1 MNYKHLLI
9 TLLAVSQLAIAQDC
23 VTINRVI
30 AFTPGE
36 GQNLGQGEEFF
47 PNNIFGRPSENASE
61 QAAAASESEVLSL
74 GMGGEIIV
82 ANSENVII
90 DGDGDDFTIFE
101 NAFINPINQRM
112 FAEPG
117 IVSVSKDGIDY
128 IEFPYNFASLVGCA
142 GTVPTYGDQD
152 YCDPEI
158 SGGNSFDL
166 SDVGIDSVRYIRI
179 NDLTVE
185 VAKNQNHKYYDISLS
200 GFDLDAVVIH
210 NYAAKKIS
218 SVNDSEIDYYT
229 MSNSI
234 INSKSHA
241 NSIHIYTLGGEQIGE
256 LIGIGQYNFSNLNF
270 GVYLITIENNNNV
283 FYEKIINY

>member
-1 MNYKHLLI
+1 M
-9 TLLAVSQLAIAQDC
+9 LALSQFATSQDC
-23 VTINRVI
+23 ITINTVL

-47 PNNIFGRPSENASE
+47 PNNIFGRPSVNASE

-82 ANSENVII
+82 ANSDNVII
-90 DGDGDDFTIFE
+90 DGEGDDFTIFE

-152 YCDPEI
+152 YCDSEI

-210 NYAAKKIS
+210 NFAAKKIS
-218 SVNDSEIDYYT
+218 SVNDRGIDYYT

-241 NSIHIYTLGGEQIGE
+241 NSIHIYTLSGKQIGE
-256 LIGIGQYNFSNLNF
+256 LIGIGQYNFSNLNL
-270 GVYLITIENNNNV
+270 GVYLITIENNGYV
-283 FYEKIINY
+283 FYEKIINL